1 MEKDG
6 SVSIHLRNLRMLSVE
21 MFKVSKSLIPVIIAE
36 HFPARQQNQY
46 NMKNYSFFATP
57 CPKPINHELQSLS

>member
-1 MEKDG
+1 
-6 SVSIHLRNLRMLSVE
+6 MLSVE
-21 MFKVSKSLIPVIIAE
+21 LFKVSKGLIPVIIAE

-57 CPKPINHELQSLS
+57 CPKPVNHELQSLS